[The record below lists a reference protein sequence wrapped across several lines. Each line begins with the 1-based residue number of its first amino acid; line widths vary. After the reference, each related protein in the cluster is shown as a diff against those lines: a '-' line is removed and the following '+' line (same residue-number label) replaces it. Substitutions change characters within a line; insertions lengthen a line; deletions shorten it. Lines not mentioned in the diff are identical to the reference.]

1 MSIYENNE
9 NLNKKMNKNVLF
21 STLQYNKKINN
32 LFNVNNINNNNVN
45 INRILFKTNKFKEDE
60 KKEKND
66 NKNEKKS
73 NKDLFYL
80 TLIENKYNII
90 NNSPIKKPEIKFTLE
105 KKENNKEDNI
115 KQNESNLF
123 VVKKKVKRIH
133 FISPPIKIKRFKSI
147 KTKPNKLLKNNI
159 LQNNQNQNFKLNNI
173 KLISNKKQL
182 SLEEINDKISY
193 YCKNQISLNL
203 NYLKL
208 YHKIKLENKFNYYI
222 TPYNSDNE
230 DSNLNNNNNNK
241 NINNKTNKRKFLIFN
256 NL

>member
-80 TLIENKYNII
+80 TFIENKYNII

-147 KTKPNKLLKNNI
+147 KTKPNKILKNNI
-159 LQNNQNQNFKLNNI
+159 LQNNQNQNYKLNNI

-230 DSNLNNNNNNK
+230 DSNLNNNNNN